1 MSQTSNT
8 SQAGPPGITKNGAGS
23 PERTIF
29 RKAALERLSSPEQL
43 DYLMS
48 ITSPAG
54 WLAIS
59 AIGVILFLI
68 VLWGFLGRIPDK
80 VSGSGILIRGGAVY
94 DVAAGNDGF
103 VTQVLVKPGDEV
115 SSGQIVA
122 TMSQTEL
129 DLKIKTSELELKG
142 LQTQDGD
149 MTQRE
154 NKSDASAIADYEK
167 EEKALEDAEK
177 SYRVQI
183 AANQTEYDNQSNLL
197 QKGLTTQA
205 SVNKAR
211 DNLYSVQLQQA
222 DTQVK
227 ESEIKTNEIK
237 LARETQ
243 TARNERAKEINKTS
257 LTLQQYR
264 EERDSGTKVICR
276 YSGRVIEKLVERG
289 SPVSAKDRIIT
300 VEAEDAPMQAV
311 IYVPGGEGKKVVNG
325 QEIQVSPSTVKA
337 EEYGF
342 ILGKVTS
349 VSFFPSTPEGM
360 KVVLRN
366 DELVK
371 QLSSKGAPIEV
382 TALLSQDS
390 TTKSGYK
397 WSSSQGPPTGIF
409 SGTQATAS
417 IVVDR
422 KPPVE
427 FVIPKIKEILGIK
440 N

>member
-8 SQAGPPGITKNGAGS
+8 SQVAPHGNTKNGS
-23 PERTIF
+23 SERSIF
-29 RKAALERLSSPEQL
+29 RRAALERLSSPEQL

-59 AIGVILFLI
+59 AIGIILFLI
-68 VLWGFLGRIPDK
+68 VLWGFLGRVPDK

-94 DVAAGNDGF
+94 DVAAANDGF

-115 SSGQIVA
+115 TSGQVVA
-122 TMSQTEL
+122 TMSQSEL
-129 DLKIKTSELELKG
+129 DLKIKTTELELKG
-142 LQTQDGD
+142 LQTQDAD

-154 NKSDASAIADYEK
+154 TKSDAAAIADYEK
-167 EEKALEDAEK
+167 EGKALEDAEK
-177 SYRVQI
+177 SYHVQI
-183 AANQTEYDNQSNLL
+183 QADQTEYDNQSSLL
-197 QKGLTTQA
+197 QKGLTTP
-205 SVNKAR
+205 SNVNKAR
-211 DNLYSVQLQQA
+211 DNLYAVQLQLA

-227 ESEIKTNEIK
+227 ESEIKTSEIK

-243 TARNERAKEINKTS
+243 TSRNERAKEINKTS
-257 LTLQQYR
+257 LDLQQYR
-264 EERDSGTKVICR
+264 EERESGTKVICR

-289 SPVSAKDRIIT
+289 SPVSSKDRIIT

-311 IYVPGGEGKKVVNG
+311 IYVPGGEGKKVLEG

-349 VSFFPSTPEGM
+349 VSYFPSTPEGM

-366 DELVK
+366 EELVK
-371 QLSSKGAPIEV
+371 ELSSKGAPIEV
-382 TALLSQDS
+382 TALLTKDS

-409 SGTQATAS
+409 SGTQATGS

>member
-8 SQAGPPGITKNGAGS
+8 SQAGPHGTNSNSAS
-23 PERTIF
+23 ERSIF
-29 RKAALERLSSPEQL
+29 RRAALERLSSPEQL

-54 WLAIS
+54 WLAVS
-59 AIGVILFLI
+59 ALGIILFLI
-68 VLWGFLGRIPDK
+68 LLWGFLGRIPDT
-80 VSGSGILIRGGAVY
+80 VTGSGILIRGGAVY
-94 DVAAGNDGF
+94 DVAAANDGF

-115 SSGQIVA
+115 TTGQIVA
-122 TMSQTEL
+122 TMSQ
-129 DLKIKTSELELKG
+129 SELELKIRTQEAQLKL
-142 LQTQDGD
+142 LQAQDAD
-149 MTQRE
+149 MTARE
-154 NKSDASAIADYEK
+154 TKSDAAAIADYEK
-167 EEKALEDAEK
+167 EEISMEAAQK
-177 SYRVQI
+177 SYKVQI
-183 AANQTEYDNQSNLL
+183 DADQTEFDNQSNLL
-197 QKGLTTQA
+197 QKGLTTQS

-211 DNLYSVQLQQA
+211 DALYAVQLQAA

-227 ESEIKTNEIK
+227 MSEIRTSEIK
-237 LARETQ
+237 LVRETQ
-243 TARNERAKEINKTS
+243 TQRNARLKEINQSS
-257 LTLQQYR
+257 LDLNQSR
-264 EERDSGTKVICR
+264 EERDAGTKVICR

-289 SPVSAKDRIIT
+289 SPVSSKDRIVTI
-300 VEAEDAPMQAV
+300 EAEDAKMEAV
-311 IYVPGGEGKKVVNG
+311 IYVPAGQGKKVIPG
-325 QEIQVSPSTVKA
+325 QEIQISPSTVKA

-342 ILGKVTS
+342 ILGKVSS
-349 VSFFPSTPEGM
+349 VSYFPSTPDGM

-371 QLSSKGAPIEV
+371 DLTSKGAPIEV
-382 TALLSQDS
+382 TAELYPDP

-409 SGTQATAS
+409 SGTLAQAS
-417 IVVDR
+417 IVVER

>member
-1 MSQTSNT
+1 
-8 SQAGPPGITKNGAGS
+8 
-23 PERTIF
+23 
-29 RKAALERLSSPEQL
+29 
-43 DYLMS
+43 
-48 ITSPAG
+48 
-54 WLAIS
+54 
-59 AIGVILFLI
+59 V
-68 VLWGFLGRIPDK
+68 
-80 VSGSGILIRGGAVY
+80 
-94 DVAAGNDGF
+94 
-103 VTQVLVKPGDEV
+103 
-115 SSGQIVA
+115 VA
-122 TMSQTEL
+122 TMSQSEL

-142 LQTQDGD
+142 LQAQDAD

-154 NKSDASAIADYEK
+154 NKSDAAATEDYEK
-167 EEKALEDAEK
+167 EEKALEEAAK

-183 AANQTEYDNQSNLL
+183 AANQTEYDNQSSLL

-205 SVNKAR
+205 NVNKAR
-211 DNLYSVQLQQA
+211 DNLYAVQLQMA
-222 DTQVK
+222 NTQVK

-243 TARNERAKEINKTS
+243 TSRNERAKEINKTS

-289 SPVSAKDRIIT
+289 SPVSSKDRIVT

-311 IYVPGGEGKKVVNG
+311 IYVPGGEGKKVVEG

-349 VSFFPSTPEGM
+349 VSYFPSTPEGM

-366 DELVK
+366 EQLVK
-371 QLSSKGAPIEV
+371 ELSSKGAPIEV
-382 TALLSQDS
+382 TALLTKDP

-409 SGTQATAS
+409 SGTQATGS
-417 IVVDR
+417 IVVER

>member
-8 SQAGPPGITKNGAGS
+8 SQADPHGITKNGS
-23 PERTIF
+23 QERTIF

-54 WLAIS
+54 WLAVS

-94 DVAAGNDGF
+94 DVSAANDGF

-115 SSGQIVA
+115 ASGQVVD
-122 TMSQTEL
+122 TMSQSEL
-129 DLKIKTSELELKG
+129 DLKIKTTELELKG
-142 LQTQDGD
+142 LQAQDAD

-154 NKSDASAIADYEK
+154 TKSDSAAIADYEK
-167 EEKALEDAEK
+167 EEKALEDAQK

-183 AANQTEYDNQSNLL
+183 TANQTEYDNQSNLL

-211 DNLYSVQLQQA
+211 DNLYAVQLQLA

-227 ESEIKTNEIK
+227 QSEIKTSEIK

-289 SPVSAKDRIIT
+289 SPVSSKDRIIT

-311 IYVPGGEGKKVVNG
+311 IYVPGGEGKKVING

-349 VSFFPSTPEGM
+349 VSYFPSTPEGM

-366 DELVK
+366 EELVK
-371 QLSSKGAPIEV
+371 ELSSKGAPIEV
-382 TALLSQDS
+382 TALLTKDS
-390 TTKSGYK
+390 ATKSGYK

-409 SGTQATAS
+409 SGTQATGS

-422 KPPVE
+422 KPPIE

>member
-8 SQAGPPGITKNGAGS
+8 SQVAPHGNTKNGS
-23 PERTIF
+23 PERSIF

-68 VLWGFLGRIPDK
+68 VLWGFLGRVPDK

-94 DVAAGNDGF
+94 DVAAANDGF

-115 SSGQIVA
+115 TSGQVVA
-122 TMSQTEL
+122 TMSQSEL
-129 DLKIKTSELELKG
+129 DLKIKTTELELKG
-142 LQTQDGD
+142 LQAQDAD

-154 NKSDASAIADYEK
+154 NKSDSSAIADYEK

-183 AANQTEYDNQSNLL
+183 QADQTEFDNQSSLL
-197 QKGLTTQA
+197 QKGLTTPA

-211 DNLYSVQLQQA
+211 DNLYAVLLQLA

-227 ESEIKTNEIK
+227 ESETKTSEIK
-237 LARETQ
+237 VARETQ
-243 TARNERAKEINKTS
+243 TARNERTKEINKTS
-257 LTLQQYR
+257 LDLQQYR

-289 SPVSAKDRIIT
+289 SPVSSKDRIIT

-311 IYVPGGEGKKVVNG
+311 IYVPGGEGKKVVEG

-349 VSFFPSTPEGM
+349 VSYFPSTPEGM

-366 DELVK
+366 EELVK
-371 QLSSKGAPIEV
+371 ELSSKGAPIEV
-382 TALLSQDS
+382 TALLTKDS
-390 TTKSGYK
+390 TTKSGYR

>member
-8 SQAGPPGITKNGAGS
+8 SQVAPHGNTKNGS
-23 PERTIF
+23 PERSIF
-29 RKAALERLSSPEQL
+29 RRAALERLSSPEQL

-59 AIGVILFLI
+59 AIGIILFLI
-68 VLWGFLGRIPDK
+68 VLWGFLGRVPDK

-94 DVAAGNDGF
+94 DVAAANDGF

-115 SSGQIVA
+115 TSGQIVA
-122 TMSQTEL
+122 TMSQSEL
-129 DLKIKTSELELKG
+129 DLKIKTTELELKG
-142 LQTQDGD
+142 LQAQDAD

-154 NKSDASAIADYEK
+154 TKSDSAAIADYEK
-167 EEKALEDAEK
+167 EGKALEDAEK

-183 AANQTEYDNQSNLL
+183 QADQTEFDNQSSLL
-197 QKGLTTQA
+197 QKGLTTP
-205 SVNKAR
+205 STVNKAR
-211 DNLYSVQLQQA
+211 DNLYAVQLQMA

-227 ESEIKTNEIK
+227 ESEIKTSEIK
-237 LARETQ
+237 VARETQ

-257 LTLQQYR
+257 LDLQQYR
-264 EERDSGTKVICR
+264 EQRDSGTKVICR

-289 SPVSAKDRIIT
+289 SPVSSKDRIIT

-311 IYVPGGEGKKVVNG
+311 IYVPGGEGKKVLEG

-349 VSFFPSTPEGM
+349 VSYFPSTPEGM

-366 DELVK
+366 EELVK
-371 QLSSKGAPIEV
+371 ELSSKGAPIEV
-382 TALLSQDS
+382 TALLTKDS